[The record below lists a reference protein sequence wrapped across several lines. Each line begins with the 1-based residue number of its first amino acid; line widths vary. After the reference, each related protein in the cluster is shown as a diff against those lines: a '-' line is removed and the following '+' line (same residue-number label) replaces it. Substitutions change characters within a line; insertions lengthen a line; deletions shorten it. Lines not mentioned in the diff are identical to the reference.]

1 MKLIWN
7 HCSAS
12 TVLAESMHVALIIV
26 LRYREIYVKQFGKWI
41 TGNMWDDARKIT
53 VAAVEFA
60 TFQPMGM
67 CREGL
72 VLFALC
78 RTIGVIGLITP
89 RNYPELIEINRL
101 ISTTFVVA

>member
-1 MKLIWN
+1 MGKPEIQGR
-7 HCSAS
+7 
-12 TVLAESMHVALIIV
+12 AL
-26 LRYREIYVKQFGKWI
+26 
-41 TGNMWDDARKIT
+41 KIT

-60 TFQPMGM
+60 TFRPMGT

-78 RTIGVIGLITP
+78 RTIGVIGLITG

-101 ISTTFVVA
+101 ISTTFVVPRCTARR